1 MSKATSLG
9 NLSLVLQVPRTCE
22 NFVILC
28 KRGYYDGTGV
38 WGGVGC
44 VLAWGEEGRKWFL
57 ATSCCDGAEVWC
69 YQRSCPGLPSSVS
82 RLPFSS
88 PSSLAL
94 LPFVPCVSLLPLSP
108 LSFPSFLPLP
118 YSFPPSSLSPIL
130 SLQYFTDPSGISWY
144 VHTLLYNRP
153 TQYQYFMSDVTVF
166 LLLDT
171 RGRPHWY
178 W

>member
-118 YSFPPSSLSPIL
+118 YSFPPSSLSLSPPCSISPIH
-130 SLQYFTDPSGISWY
+130 QEFHGMYIHYCTTDPHSIS
-144 VHTLLYNRP
+144 TL
-153 TQYQYFMSDVTVF
+153 
-166 LLLDT
+166 
-171 RGRPHWY
+171 
-178 W
+178 